1 MSLLTD
7 LIVRTLQTAGPATA
21 ATSAAVA
28 ACGAYRGRKSRRAH
42 QRVSHIAWGDE
53 AAEQE
58 DASLK
63 YTASGAGQ

>member
-28 ACGAYRGRKSRRAH
+28 ACGAYEDGNPVAPINASVTLRGAMKLPNKKMRRSNTRPQA
-42 QRVSHIAWGDE
+42 RR
-53 AAEQE
+53 
-58 DASLK
+58 
-63 YTASGAGQ
+63 